1 MVGLAPVVCDVKAAS
16 IQHVRDCTAKD
27 ADNLL
32 SKSFFQFRP
41 TPIIKVSTYAKP
53 ANFHRALVD
62 KNAQAE
68 TNEAIGTPN
77 TAL

>member
-1 MVGLAPVVCDVKAAS
+1 MVVVAPVVCDVKAAS

-27 ADNLL
+27 ADNLM
-32 SKSFFQFRP
+32 SKSFIQFGP
-41 TPIIKVSTYAKP
+41 SPIIKVSTYVKP
-53 ANFHRALVD
+53 ANFHHALVD